1 MKKRNFTLFILIV
14 LIVALTLMIIF
25 INKSLISVRLYE
37 LSQNL
42 EEINNDESGQGYMDV
57 LFKYEMNRRMYSG
70 KMKEEDLDLEEL
82 KILSTLS
89 TGSVSHDKIKSDAL
103 AVLPFVNSIRFIL
116 GKDQISYSIEKN
128 KSHFDIAYY
137 YERNGYFKK
146 ALDLYNVITGN
157 SSKITSNLLL
167 HKAYC
172 FALTGDTDNA
182 EKSLTQIISKYR
194 DTEIAITA
202 ATLLMHIRDFRLESE
217 KILQNDNPTLE
228 NSIKLLQLT
237 SFNKA
242 FEMLGRLQSEDKNT
256 ESKIKYYKARYYEE
270 TGDKNQAIELYQ
282 DIIIN
287 DTESQSAVRAN
298 RRIFLVSISQPENK
312 ELRELTFSNNELL
325 QDDVFD
331 TMRNLESNLKNTG
344 LIQNE
349 ILEFDSKKIE
359 EYSLVVKQAVE
370 NLKKVEKKQASNGS
384 YSLSY
389 FNRNGEIKKIENYN
403 KKGNK
408 TGFFLYIY
416 NSEGNRIRIDAYDKD
431 GVLLQYY

>member
-1 MKKRNFTLFILIV
+1 M
-14 LIVALTLMIIF
+14 
-25 INKSLISVRLYE
+25 
-37 LSQNL
+37 
-42 EEINNDESGQGYMDV
+42 
-57 LFKYEMNRRMYSG
+57 
-70 KMKEEDLDLEEL
+70 
-82 KILSTLS
+82 
-89 TGSVSHDKIKSDAL
+89 
-103 AVLPFVNSIRFIL
+103 
-116 GKDQISYSIEKN
+116 
-128 KSHFDIAYY
+128 
-137 YERNGYFKK
+137 
-146 ALDLYNVITGN
+146 
-157 SSKITSNLLL
+157 
-167 HKAYC
+167 
-172 FALTGDTDNA
+172 
-182 EKSLTQIISKYR
+182 
-194 DTEIAITA
+194 
-202 ATLLMHIRDFRLESE
+202 
-217 KILQNDNPTLE
+217 
-228 NSIKLLQLT
+228 
-237 SFNKA
+237 
-242 FEMLGRLQSEDKNT
+242 
-256 ESKIKYYKARYYEE
+256 
-270 TGDKNQAIELYQ
+270 
-282 DIIIN
+282 
-287 DTESQSAVRAN
+287 RAN